1 MGQVGWGIGWVI
13 AELVHEEVVGNGVV
27 AMGKCGW
34 GISGELARKRVEEGV
49 GGVGRQF
56 GTVSPHSTSTAVE
69 RPS

>member
-1 MGQVGWGIGWVI
+1 MG
-13 AELVHEEVVGNGVV
+13 AMGNG
-27 AMGKCGW
+27 
-34 GISGELARKRVEEGV
+34 GISGELVGKRVEKGV